1 MQPASNENL
10 LRNTLQQA
18 LQHHNKGQFAEAE
31 SLYRQVLEIMPN
43 NPDALHLL
51 GMVEHQRG
59 NNDLAIDLINTAIQ
73 HSPSGP
79 MYCNLG
85 LVLLAQNKVDMALDS
100 FRRAIEIDPGYV
112 TSYINLGA
120 ALKNLGRRDEAIPY
134 LQKAFSLNPER
145 ADIQVTLDIIQQE
158 KQIENAIA
166 SQREWTDSETT
177 HGNPDML
184 KPLSFQGFSYNI
196 ADMAMFTQGVEL
208 IKESL
213 SDKGASLF
221 VSDNIITW
229 NRNYS
234 FLRDDFFLGML
245 NTPGYAY
252 VEKSLIWRTYVLLH
266 FAEHAS
272 KIAGDFVELGCH
284 TGHTAANIIKKVD
297 FRKLSKSYFL
307 YDLFEWKEGDEHT
320 RMDGHKNPHM
330 YEDVVKRFSAY
341 EFVRVIK
348 GSVPKSFSAG
358 FPEKIAFAHID
369 MNHPVPE
376 AGALEMVL
384 PRLSRGGIVVLDDY
398 GWWGYCKQKIAL
410 DPIVRKHN
418 LSVLEL
424 PTAQGIILKS

>member
-1 MQPASNENL
+1 MQPESNENV
-10 LRNTLQQA
+10 LRETLQQA
-18 LQHHNKGQFAEAE
+18 LQFHSKGQIAEAE
-31 SLYRQVLEIMPN
+31 ALYRHVLQVMPN

-59 NNDLAIDLINTAIQ
+59 NNDLAVDLINTAIQ
-73 HSPSGP
+73 HGPSGP

-85 LVLLAQNKVDMALDS
+85 LLLLVQNKVDMALDN
-100 FRRAIEIDPGYV
+100 FRRAIDVDPGYV

-134 LQKAFSLNPER
+134 LQKALSLNPGR
-145 ADIQVTLDIIQQE
+145 ADIQVTLDTIQQE

-166 SQREWTDSETT
+166 SHREWTDSEAKRRR
-177 HGNPDML
+177 PDML

-196 ADMAMFTQGVEL
+196 ADMAKFTQGIEL

-221 VSDNIITW
+221 VSDNVITW

-234 FLRDDFFLGML
+234 FLRDDFFLGIL
-245 NTPGYAY
+245 DSPAYAY

-266 FAEHAS
+266 FAEHAGR
-272 KIAGDFVELGCH
+272 IAGDYVELGCH
-284 TGHTAANIIKKVD
+284 TGHTASTVISKID

-320 RMDGHKNPHM
+320 RMQGHNNSHM
-330 YEDVVKRFSAY
+330 YEDVVKRFSEY

-348 GSVPKSFSAG
+348 GSVPQSFTEG
-358 FPEKIAFAHID
+358 FPDKIAFAHID

-376 AGALEMVL
+376 AGALERVL
-384 PRLSRGGIVVLDDY
+384 PRLSRGGVVVLDDY
-398 GWWGYCKQKIAL
+398 GWWGYCRQKLAL
-410 DPIVRKHN
+410 DPIIAEHE

-424 PTAQGIILKS
+424 PTGQGIVLKP